1 MTSHAVTRILNE
13 YTGKP
18 VGGEYLYRGIAI
30 ERDDARRG
38 YWGHWVTS
46 FAMRQANGQ
55 RIKERSETRKD
66 LLSKIDALLDSRA
79 A

>member
-18 VGGEYLYRGIAI
+18 VGGEYLYRGIRI
-30 ERDDARRG
+30 ERDDAQRG

-46 FAMRQANGQ
+46 YAMKQANGKH
-55 RIKERSETRKD
+55 IKERAETRKV
-66 LLSKIDALLDSRA
+66 LLSKIDALLDFRVA
-79 A
+79 